1 MPDAL
6 FKTEDSIFSYRIAG
20 ICIEGGKILL
30 QKAAGQTA
38 FNFPGG
44 HVALGET
51 SVQTLAREFRE
62 EIGAE
67 ISVGALKWVGEIF
80 FPWEGRT
87 WQQICLYYLV
97 RLTDGH
103 TPRSGMFPVRDRL
116 DGRAF
121 DLEFHWVPLETLPS
135 LTVYPSDAAQMLQRL
150 DGGVEHFVFYE

>member
-87 WQQICLYYLV
+87 WQQICL
-97 RLTDGH
+97 
-103 TPRSGMFPVRDRL
+103 
-116 DGRAF
+116 
-121 DLEFHWVPLETLPS
+121 
-135 LTVYPSDAAQMLQRL
+135 
-150 DGGVEHFVFYE
+150 